1 MNNVYKS
8 SKEFVRF
15 LTFFQAY
22 MERELIL
29 INILCINNT
38 LSGVG
43 PLLRNYEIL
52 EINHD
57 NREKFSYVNCFL

>member
-1 MNNVYKS
+1 
-8 SKEFVRF
+8 
-15 LTFFQAY
+15 

-29 INILCINNT
+29 INILCINNM

-57 NREKFSYVNCFL
+57 NREKLSYVNCFL